1 MMMAANEEAVIEKCL
16 NSIKPIAGMIVFQ
29 NNSKN
34 PDRTCSIV
42 KEWCTKNKID
52 LHLYDLINEGT
63 WDPALHRNDV
73 FRVASKVSTFEWLF
87 RMDCDEWC
95 TFDGEMDLSK
105 QKDYDILS
113 PRNVIGSGLT
123 AFLRSAF
130 YRKGIEGG
138 WPEGQVAHEEFHSK
152 QNLKHGHIKGISVHA
167 LTKSTGLHD
176 DKDVFKKYY
185 KEALGLERQVLAE
198 FDGKKLDT
206 YHLWYAARSYVDI
219 IDKRYR
225 KYFLSEDH
233 FKHCMERSIYLFK
246 TFLKENKMEEKD
258 IYSEKYGYINSDRT
272 WLDYGYL
279 AYVNIYYLSRSIGK
293 SFLNS
298 VQHLHSASI
307 LNPWRA
313 EGLNIMREHL
323 YNIEDWYSLFGVTSK
338 MKAIKNPFPRNGLFV
353 DSMAYYDH
361 NPLILDN
368 RSLSAYWI
376 ARKTDDKQEKTYYYK
391 ESIKDIEDIFKSKR
405 LSNSISSSTRKRLE
419 DNLAISQDHFKR
431 LL

>member
-16 NSIKPIAGMIVFQ
+16 DSIKPIAGMIVFQ

-42 KEWCTKNKID
+42 KEWCAKNKIT
-52 LHLYDLINEGT
+52 LHLYDLINQGD

-73 FRVASKVSTFEWLF
+73 FKVANKMSTFEWLF

-95 TFDGEMDLSK
+95 TFDGEMDLSEYK
-105 QKDYDILS
+105 KYHVLS
-113 PRNVIGSGLT
+113 PCNRVGSGT
-123 AFLRSAF
+123 VFLRAAF

-138 WPEGQVAHEEFHSK
+138 WPEGQAAHEEFHSE
-152 QNLKHGHIKGISVHA
+152 QDLNYGYIKGISVHA
-167 LTKSTGLHD
+167 LTKATGLHD
-176 DKDVFKKYY
+176 DKGIFQKYY
-185 KEALGLERQVLAE
+185 REALGLERQVLAE

-206 YHLWYAARSYVDI
+206 YHLWYAARSYADI
-219 IDKRYR
+219 MDERYR

-233 FKHCMERSIYLFK
+233 FRHCMRRSIYLFE
-246 TFLKENKMEEKD
+246 TFLKENKMDEKE
-258 IYSEKYGYINSDRT
+258 IYFEKYHFINSDRT

-279 AYVNIYYLSRSIGK
+279 AYINIYHLSRSIGK
-293 SFLNS
+293 SFLDS
-298 VQHLHSASI
+298 VGHLHSASI

-313 EGLNIMREHL
+313 EGLNIMREH
-323 YNIEDWYSLFGVTSK
+323 YYDVEDWYSLFSVTSK
-338 MKAIKNPFPRNGLFV
+338 MKTLKNPFPQNGLFV
-353 DSMAYYDH
+353 DSMSYYDY
-361 NPLILDN
+361 NSQILDN

-376 ARKTDDKQEKTYYYK
+376 ARKTDDKQEKTYYYG

-405 LSNSISSSTRKRLE
+405 LSNAIPTDTKKRLE
-419 DNLAISQDHFKR
+419 ENLAISKDHLKK